1 MSAMRARKPCRKQ
14 GCPALVGDEGYCE
27 KHITTDNTHARTRRA
42 YDLDRVGAEHRTIYS
57 SKRWRSLRRMKLDAD
72 PFCEMKD
79 LCVMRTGHAAPAS
92 VVDHIKS
99 VIEHPELAYDFDNLR
114 SCCKPCHDSRTAK
127 EQGFARTKEQSTQ
140 A

>member
-1 MSAMRARKPCRKQ
+1 MSAMRARKPCKKQ

-27 KHITTDNTHARTRRA
+27 KHVTHDTHARTRRA
-42 YDLDRVGAEHRTIYS
+42 YDLSRVGAEHRGIYS

-99 VIEHPELAYDFDNLR
+99 VVEHPELAYDFDNLR

-127 EQGFARTKEQSTQ
+127 EQGFAKRKNE
-140 A
+140 